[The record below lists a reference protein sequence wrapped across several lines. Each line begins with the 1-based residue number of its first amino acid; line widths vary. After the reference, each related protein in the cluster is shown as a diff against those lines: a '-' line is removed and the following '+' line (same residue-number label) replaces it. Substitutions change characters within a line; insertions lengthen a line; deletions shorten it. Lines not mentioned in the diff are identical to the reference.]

1 MSREQWGHGYYK
13 GYKDGEKGS
22 KEEKYV
28 CMMDDKG
35 KLCNAYRII
44 EKHGEI
50 YTLESLWD
58 VVMVIYCCGNIYCFD
73 EDDDEYQDTDILEM
87 NIDTINNY
95 HPHLFYSQKAFL
107 SFIRN
112 NLSKI
117 NVEVES

>member
-28 CMMDDKG
+28 CMMDDG
-35 KLCNAYRII
+35 GILCNAYKII

-50 YTLESLWD
+50 YVLESLWD
-58 VVMVIYCCGNIYCFD
+58 VVMMIYCTGMIYYFD
-73 EDDDEYQDTDILEM
+73 EDDEYPDTDILEV
-87 NIDTINNY
+87 NLDVINKQF
-95 HPHLFYSQKAFL
+95 FYSQKAFL

-117 NVEVES
+117 SVEVES